1 MRKLLA
7 VMAAVFAA
15 ACGSS
20 SSSGSAAAPPQTAA
34 PTFSPPAGTFDAA
47 QSVTITSATSGAAI
61 YFTTDGVDPTTASSV
76 YSTPVPVSATTT
88 LKAIATAPGF
98 TQSTVASATYTIGTT
113 SPPPPPPPAACTLAN
128 AVPTCSSCHGN
139 PPPAPHQQTV
149 TTCAVCHGP
158 VNNGTGTPST
168 GMTAVASGTNCVLQ
182 YPLSG
187 TTHNNGTVNFGAA
200 Q

>member
-7 VMAAVFAA
+7 LLALLFAA

-20 SSSGSAAAPPQTAA
+20 STDGGAAAPSQTAA

-47 QSVTITSATSGAAI
+47 LSVTITSATAGAAI
-61 YFTTDGVDPTTASSV
+61 YYTTDGVDPTTASSV
-76 YSTPVPVSATTT
+76 YSTPVPVSTTTT
-88 LKAIATAPGF
+88 LKAIATAPGHI
-98 TQSTVASATYTIGTT
+98 QSTVASATYTIGAGAPAPA
-113 SPPPPPPPAACTLAN
+113 PPAPAACTLAS

-139 PPPAPHQQTV
+139 PPPPPHQQTV
-149 TTCAVCHGP
+149 TTCASCHGP
-158 VNNGTGTPST
+158 VNNGSGTPST
-168 GMTAVASGTNCVLQ
+168 GMTAAASGTSCVLQ

-187 TTHNNGTVNFGAA
+187 THNNGTVNFGAA

>member
-1 MRKLLA
+1 MQKLVA
-7 VMAAVFAA
+7 MMAAVFAA

-20 SSSGSAAAPPQTAA
+20 SSNGGAAAPSQTAA

-61 YFTTDGVDPTTASSV
+61 YYTTDGVDPTTASSV
-76 YSTPVPVSATTT
+76 YSTPLPVSATTT
-88 LKAIATAPGF
+88 LKAIATAPGH
-98 TQSTVASATYTIGTT
+98 TQSTVASATYTIGATA
-113 SPPPPPPPAACTLAN
+113 PPPSPPPAACTLAS

-139 PPPAPHQQTV
+139 PPPPPHQQTV
-149 TTCAVCHGP
+149 TTCASCHGP
-158 VNNGTGTPST
+158 VNNGSGTPST

-187 TTHNNGTVNFGAA
+187 THNNGTVNFGAA